1 MAFSSQ
7 NFVFLRFSGLF
18 RLSGARLDMH
28 GWKDFSPLHKSAS
41 VEVLSQRVQDVAPKL
56 RLRAGW
62 GVNELIKEHA
72 LDSDAPK
79 AGNSFFLSLSNIN

>member
-1 MAFSSQ
+1 MALVWVCMVEKIS
-7 NFVFLRFSGLF
+7 L
-18 RLSGARLDMH
+18 
-28 GWKDFSPLHKSAS
+28 
-41 VEVLSQRVQDVAPKL
+41 EVLSQRVQVVVPKL

-79 AGNSFFLSLSNIN
+79 AGNSFF